1 MSKKKVFISYTHDD
15 DTWAKAF
22 ADALAKQGLS
32 LWFDQW
38 DIKPGEKISEAIDQA
53 LRDSESVVFL
63 LHPESVDSP
72 NLFFELGAAVAMR
85 KKIIP
90 IILQTLNGQKYP
102 FLSCKC
108 VILSVVR
115 QIKPPKKWRR
125 PSRDFQ
131 CHRTGTTPNAALLF
145 AWCNSAVFDPIE
157 RAST

>member
-1 MSKKKVFISYTHDD
+1 MGTSMSKKKVFISYTHDD

-38 DIKPGEKISEAIDQA
+38 DIKPGEKISEAIDRA

-90 IILQTLNGQKYP
+90 IISADFERSKIPIPLLQMRYL
-102 FLSCKC
+102 
-108 VILSVVR
+108 VR
-115 QIKPPKKWRR
+115 
-125 PSRDFQ
+125 
-131 CHRTGTTPNAALLF
+131 GTPDQTAEEVAK
-145 AWCNSAVFDPIE
+145 AV
-157 RAST
+157 A

>member
-1 MSKKKVFISYTHDD
+1 MGTAMSKKKVFISYTHDD

-22 ADALAKQGLS
+22 ADALAQHGLS

-63 LHPESVDSP
+63 LRPESVSSP

-90 IILQTLNGQKYP
+90 IISEDFERSKIPIPLLQMRYL
-102 FLSCKC
+102 
-108 VILSVVR
+108 VR
-115 QIKPPKKWRR
+115 
-125 PSRDFQ
+125 
-131 CHRTGTTPNAALLF
+131 GTPDQTAEEVAK
-145 AWCNSAVFDPIE
+145 AV
-157 RAST
+157 A